1 MTIMMKTFT
10 NSWKCC
16 AGNKPIPIV
25 DELKAVS
32 VQHFVMGQSRNS
44 KPLDLIP
51 LPRWGL
57 WGARHLLAFGCASA
71 GCRVEESSVIHIVL
85 KGSRWTV
92 RFRINMVVSRSL
104 FPGSSVERNANIFW
118 IHQKFTNLF
127 FLLRQDETMDSGQGF
142 SDMRFVS
149 PPPSCRSAPPI
160 GASSRCH

>member
-1 MTIMMKTFT
+1 MLCWQQAHPYCRWIKGSVSSTF
-10 NSWKCC
+10 CD
-16 AGNKPIPIV
+16 G
-25 DELKAVS
+25 AVS
-32 VQHFVMGQSRNS
+32 KLQA
-44 KPLDLIP
+44 
-51 LPRWGL
+51 PRPNPPAKVGTLRCKTPSGIWMRIRGMSCWGVFSDTHRGMSC
-57 WGARHLLAFGCASA
+57 WGVFSDTHR
-71 GCRVEESSVIHIVL
+71 L
-85 KGSRWTV
+85 KGFRWTV
-92 RFRINMVVSRSL
+92 RFRTNMVVSRSL